1 MKCSRYPAFIV
12 LPVLAILGPP
22 FIAEAKQGREDVPLA
37 RQV

>member
-12 LPVLAILGPP
+12 LPVLAILVTP
-22 FIAEAKQGREDVPLA
+22 FIAEAKQGREDVSLA